1 MQFPLPTLAIFNSS
15 YFRKR
20 SLQSIRKKSKSTA
33 SFPKQWY
40 LPMAQATLKVLQ
52 RKCATSHTKLGC
64 ISAAL
69 HRYDQCTQ
77 IQQKEKK
84 TWTKT
89 EEDLLKSSYLQM
101 TLLLFPYRHHSSCLF
116 DWVINLL
123 CFAYAERNTQ
133 SWRNLSSVKNHDGP
147 TESLTKPYKWQQY
160 LWQQAIQIWSLELLV
175 KILCKATQFIVSLNI

>member
-1 MQFPLPTLAIFNSS
+1 MSVVLLHHPFRQTESRGNQMQFPLPTLAIFNSS

-52 RKCATSHTKLGC
+52 RNCATSHTKLGC
-64 ISAAL
+64 MSAAL

-84 TWTKT
+84 NVNK
-89 EEDLLKSSYLQM
+89 D
-101 TLLLFPYRHHSSCLF
+101 R
-116 DWVINLL
+116 
-123 CFAYAERNTQ
+123 R
-133 SWRNLSSVKNHDGP
+133 GP
-147 TESLTKPYKWQQY
+147 TQKQLSTNDF
-160 LWQQAIQIWSLELLV
+160 AAFSI
-175 KILCKATQFIVSLNI
+175 

>member
-52 RKCATSHTKLGC
+52 RNCATSHTKLGC

-84 TWTKT
+84 KH
-89 EEDLLKSSYLQM
+89 EQRLKRTYSKAAIYK
-101 TLLLFPYRHHSSCLF
+101 
-116 DWVINLL
+116 WL
-123 CFAYAERNTQ
+123 CCFFHIGITVPA
-133 SWRNLSSVKNHDGP
+133 
-147 TESLTKPYKWQQY
+147 SLTGLSTFSALLMQKGTRSPGGIFPQWKTMMDLQKVWQNLINDSNTSGNKRYK
-160 LWQQAIQIWSLELLV
+160 SDP
-175 KILCKATQFIVSLNI
+175 